1 MGCYHLLFSFMCPI
15 SLICWQT
22 LSVCFSLVA
31 LSALQKEKKE
41 EPMETPVKPA
51 AQPLKGSHAHV
62 FPVPLA
68 YGDPVLYS
76 VVPSPLILQAGFL
89 PFHGLMDR
97 WTESC

>member
-31 LSALQKEKKE
+31 LSALQKEKKKE

-51 AQPLKGSHAHV
+51 A
-62 FPVPLA
+62 
-68 YGDPVLYS
+68 
-76 VVPSPLILQAGFL
+76 
-89 PFHGLMDR
+89 
-97 WTESC
+97 

>member
-51 AQPLKGSHAHV
+51 AQPLKGSHAHMS
-62 FPVPLA
+62 FQCPWHM
-68 YGDPVLYS
+68 GTLYCTLWCHP
-76 VVPSPLILQAGFL
+76 PSFCKLGFFL
-89 PFHGLMDR
+89 STD
-97 WTESC
+97 